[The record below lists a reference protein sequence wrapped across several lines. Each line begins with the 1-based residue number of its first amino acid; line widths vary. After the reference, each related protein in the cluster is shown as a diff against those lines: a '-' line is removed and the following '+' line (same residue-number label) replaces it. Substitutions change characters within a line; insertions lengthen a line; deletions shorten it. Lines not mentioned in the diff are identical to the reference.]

1 MARIPTGLSSKI
13 KDNNSNNKGTQITAV
28 RVKFVS
34 LNGADY
40 PLTWEKYGEYNSIGG
55 ILFENLENPSNQK
68 LESLQF
74 ALPLFSNIKLLPI
87 VNEIVYLISLPTP
100 ATEKNVNSG
109 KALYYFQSINIWN
122 SAHHNALP
130 NTLASNPSNAQKYT
144 STEAGVEIQSDVE
157 NEDITL
163 GTTFKER
170 PIRNLQPYE
179 GDILIEGRWGNTI
192 RFGSTVNN
200 SITPSSFN

>member
-1 MARIPTGLSSKI
+1 MARIPTGLSSNVKGNNFN
-13 KDNNSNNKGTQITAV
+13 DNGTQITAV

-74 ALPLFSNIKLLPI
+74 ALPLFSNVKLLPLI
-87 VNEIVYLISLPTP
+87 NEIVYLISLPTP
-100 ATEKNVNSG
+100 ATQKNVNSG

-122 SAHHNALP
+122 STHHNALP
-130 NTLASNPSNAQKYT
+130 NTLTSTPSNAQKYGV
-144 STEAGVEIQSDVE
+144 TEAGVEIQSDVE
-157 NEDITL
+157 NKI
-163 GTTFKER
+163 
-170 PIRNLQPYE
+170 
-179 GDILIEGRWGNTI
+179 
-192 RFGSTVNN
+192 
-200 SITPSSFN
+200 